1 MRPSRGQIQGS
12 AAVLAFFACSLACTG
27 VRAEPGITSD
37 TILLGQAAGFT
48 GSVAGTVKELTGGA
62 TAYFDWV
69 NAKGGVHGR
78 KIVLESIDD
87 GFDPKKTPDAVQ
99 KLIVEK
105 QVFALFLSRGTPTNE
120 AAYPVLEKAKVP
132 LIGPS
137 TGAMSMYNP
146 PRRYLFPV
154 RPSYHSEAAKIV
166 SQLVSTG
173 INRIAVV
180 YTDDSFGKDGLTGV
194 VNAMKEHKLTPL
206 VVASH
211 PRQTVKVEEA
221 VAAIAKADVQ
231 AVIMVTLVDAAV
243 AFVKQM
249 KKTAQSPLLVTLS
262 NNSSNTFIK
271 NLGEDGH
278 GVAVSQVSP
287 YPFYR
292 TMPITKEFHE
302 AIKGRQ
308 DVAPSYASME
318 GYIAAKVIVEGLRRA
333 GPRPTRE
340 KLIAALE
347 SMQRVDLGGID
358 VTYGPDNRTGTQYI
372 DLTIINRNGMFVR

>member
-1 MRPSRGQIQGS
+1 M
-12 AAVLAFFACSLACTG
+12 ACTV
-27 VRAEPGITSD
+27 VRAEPGITAD
-37 TILLGQAAGFT
+37 TIVLGQAAGFT

-62 TAYFDWV
+62 TAYFDYV

-78 KIVLESIDD
+78 KIVLESLDD
-87 GFDPKKTPDAVQ
+87 GFDPKKTPEAVE
-99 KLIVEK
+99 KLIAQK

-120 AAYPVLEKAKVP
+120 AAYPVLEKARVP
-132 LIGPS
+132 LIAPS

-194 VNAMKEHKLTPL
+194 VNAMKEYKLTPL

-249 KKTAQSPLLVTLS
+249 RKTAQSPLLVTLS

-318 GYIAAKVIVEGLRRA
+318 GYIAAKVMVEGLRRA